1 MPVLHLHREVIQ
13 LNKLIL
19 QLGGQVEENLRQC
32 VQAMQNRDSRQ
43 NTTDIVDEDL
53 LVDSLEVRVEEECL
67 KILALYQ
74 PVASDL
80 RYIVAVL
87 KINGDLER
95 IGDLSSSLARHSTV
109 LRQKKQLPIPSQIHT
124 LSGLSRDML
133 NQGLNALVERN
144 VERCRRILHTEKQVD
159 TLYHEV
165 REWFYQQ
172 IKQHPED
179 ASTYLDIFLA
189 AKDLER
195 IADHAC
201 NIAEDVIYLIT
212 GEIVR
217 HHALDEE
224 D

>member
-179 ASTYLDIFLA
+179 VSTYLDIFLA

>member
-1 MPVLHLHREVIQ
+1 MPVLHLHREVKH

-19 QLGGQVEENLRQC
+19 QLGGQVEENLRQG
-32 VQAMQNRDSRQ
+32 VQALQKRDSRQ
-43 NTTDIVDEDL
+43 AHRLQDEDSV
-53 LVDSLEVRVEEECL
+53 VDSLEVRVEEECL
-67 KILALYQ
+67 KILALHQ

-109 LRQKKQLPIPSQIHT
+109 LSTQKQIPVPEQINT
-124 LSGLSRDML
+124 ISGLSREML
-133 NQGLNALVERN
+133 NQGLNALVERDVN
-144 VERCRRILHTEKQVD
+144 SCQRILHEDKKVD
-159 TLYHEV
+159 THYHEV
-165 REWFYQQ
+165 REWFHERV
-172 IKQHPED
+172 KANPED
-179 ASTYLDIFLA
+179 AATYLNIFMA

-217 HHALDEE
+217 HHDLDAEE
-224 D
+224 